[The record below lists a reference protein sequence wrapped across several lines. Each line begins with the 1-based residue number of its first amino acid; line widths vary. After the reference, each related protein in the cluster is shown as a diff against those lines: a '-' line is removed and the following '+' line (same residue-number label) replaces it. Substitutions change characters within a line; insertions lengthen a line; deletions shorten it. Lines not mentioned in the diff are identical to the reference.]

1 MCGRVALLTVGAA
14 MNPIEAT
21 MPMTEATRLREP
33 MTRVPVF
40 KELHAQQ
47 LDNFGRVIMSKDLK
61 LKVANK
67 SGC

>member
-1 MCGRVALLTVGAA
+1 MHT
-14 MNPIEAT
+14 IEAM
-21 MPMTEATRLREP
+21 MPMTQVTRLREP

-61 LKVANK
+61 LKVANE

>member
-1 MCGRVALLTVGAA
+1 

-21 MPMTEATRLREP
+21 MPMTKATRLREPMTRVPMTREP

>member
-1 MCGRVALLTVGAA
+1 MHT
-14 MNPIEAT
+14 IEAMMRKT
-21 MPMTEATRLREP
+21 QATRLREP

>member
-1 MCGRVALLTVGAA
+1 

-61 LKVANK
+61 LKVAKK